1 MSQARHLT
9 VVPFLVIFVL
19 SGCMSALQA
28 KANGELTHH
37 LGNGVLAATWSFGS
51 GFVLITIWLLLSPR
65 MRAGLRELPDALRSG
80 RLAWWA
86 VPAGVLGGLYILCQ
100 SLAVA
105 MVGVALFAIGL
116 VAGQVTLSLIADRF
130 GFGPVGRLALSG
142 TRIASAGI
150 AFVAVV
156 LGVLARVGALDLAPA
171 AAVLA
176 FVGGSLVA
184 VQHAIAGRTTVALG
198 QPLTTTWLNFLFG
211 TGVLGVITL
220 VAIGTGVHVTAPTSG
235 PWWMYGGGVTGV
247 IFIITLSWGVP
258 RYGALVMSLITIAG
272 QLALA
277 LVLDALI
284 PTGNVPITPLLIVS
298 VALTFVAVALPAWRR
313 RVSVIAPPEE

>member
-1 MSQARHLT
+1 ML
-9 VVPFLVIFVL
+9 IFVF

-65 MRAGLRELPDALRSG
+65 MRAGLRELPDALRTG
-80 RLAWWA
+80 RLVWWA

-116 VAGQVTLSLIADRF
+116 VAGQVSLSLVADRF

-142 TRIASAGI
+142 ARIASAGI

-184 VQHAIAGRTTVALG
+184 VQHSIAGRTTVALG

-211 TGVLGVITL
+211 TGVLVLIAL
-220 VAIGTGVHVTAPTSG
+220 AALGTGVHITAPMSG
-235 PWWMYGGGVTGV
+235 PWWMYCGGVTGV

-272 QLALA
+272 QLSLA
-277 LVLDALI
+277 LVLDAVV
-284 PTGNVPITPLLIVS
+284 PTSNVPITPLLIVS